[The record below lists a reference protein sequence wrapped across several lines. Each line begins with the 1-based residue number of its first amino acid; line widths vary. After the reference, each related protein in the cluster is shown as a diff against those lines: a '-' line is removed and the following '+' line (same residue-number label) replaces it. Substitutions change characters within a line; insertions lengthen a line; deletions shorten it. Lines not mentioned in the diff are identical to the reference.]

1 MKFTSLSQ
9 SGGYNLPPCNIVNL
23 CGFHILFDCPLDLSA
38 LTIFSP
44 LSTSLYESLHQ
55 QSIASSSSDMPLM
68 GQQEETK
75 KLLDK
80 NNLIPVEPYYKTVEG
95 LHLWNTSLIDVVLI
109 SSPMGMLG
117 LPFLTRAEGF
127 SAKIYA
133 TEVTARLGQ
142 FMMEDLVTMHMEFK
156 QFYGPEETNS
166 LKMFNWEELEA
177 LPPALKKIV
186 LGKDGTEL
194 GSWMALYSAADVKD
208 CLRKVQTLKYAE
220 EVCYNG
226 TLLIKALS
234 SGLELG
240 SCNWSLKGPKRNIS
254 YISSSVISSGTA
266 MDFDFHSLQG
276 SDVLI
281 YSGFSSLNVANCV
294 ENENSVFAD
303 VTTNCSTKS
312 ENTYTMELNS
322 CSLLNFEES
331 SEELEKLNFICACSL
346 DSVKAGGSV
355 LIPLGRLGVVL
366 QLLELFALHIE
377 SSDVM
382 VPIFIISSVADEL
395 LAYTN
400 ILPEWVCKDRQE
412 KMYSGKPVF
421 AHEELV
427 KEKKIHVFPTIHS
440 HELLMMWQDP
450 CIVVCP
456 HWSLRIGPTVHLLQ
470 RWHRDPNS
478 LLILEEGLDS
488 ELALSPF
495 KPLAMKVVECSFVSD
510 IKLEK
515 VPQLL
520 KLLQPELILLP
531 DYTKPYFNPSGE
543 SLPCLFYTEN
553 ETSRLPSSK
562 NLSRL
567 NIAADLASKLT
578 FLKINEDLTISRLK
592 GELFLDQGK
601 HYLSAEEQAVFSE
614 MRPLIYWGKVD
625 LNSLSFALEKSG
637 VKGSIE
643 KVNIEDGHAS
653 NVLHVFEPAN
663 ALIQVQET
671 STVISTCDESLAS
684 LISDA
689 VHSILNGV

>member
-1 MKFTSLSQ
+1 M
-9 SGGYNLPPCNIVNL
+9 
-23 CGFHILFDCPLDLSA
+23 
-38 LTIFSP
+38 
-44 LSTSLYESLHQ
+44 
-55 QSIASSSSDMPLM
+55 
-68 GQQEETK
+68 
-75 KLLDK
+75 
-80 NNLIPVEPYYKTVEG
+80 
-95 LHLWNTSLIDVVLI
+95 
-109 SSPMGMLG
+109 
-117 LPFLTRAEGF
+117 
-127 SAKIYA
+127 
-133 TEVTARLGQ
+133 
-142 FMMEDLVTMHMEFK
+142 
-156 QFYGPEETNS
+156 
-166 LKMFNWEELEA
+166 
-177 LPPALKKIV
+177 
-186 LGKDGTEL
+186 
-194 GSWMALYSAADVKD
+194 
-208 CLRKVQTLKYAE
+208 
-220 EVCYNG
+220 
-226 TLLIKALS
+226 
-234 SGLELG
+234 
-240 SCNWSLKGPKRNIS
+240 
-254 YISSSVISSGTA
+254 
-266 MDFDFHSLQG
+266 
-276 SDVLI
+276 
-281 YSGFSSLNVANCV
+281 
-294 ENENSVFAD
+294 
-303 VTTNCSTKS
+303 
-312 ENTYTMELNS
+312 
-322 CSLLNFEES
+322 
-331 SEELEKLNFICACSL
+331 
-346 DSVKAGGSV
+346 
-355 LIPLGRLGVVL
+355 
-366 QLLELFALHIE
+366 
-377 SSDVM
+377 
-382 VPIFIISSVADEL
+382 ADEL

-421 AHEELV
+421 AHEELI

-440 HELLMMWQDP
+440 LELLMMWQDP

-470 RWHRDPNS
+470 RWHGDPNS

-515 VPQLL
+515 VPRLL

-543 SLPCLFYTEN
+543 SLACLFYTEN
-553 ETSRLPSSK
+553 ETFRLPSSK
-562 NLSRL
+562 NLSQL

-592 GELFLDQGK
+592 GELFVYQGK
-601 HYLSAEEQAVFSE
+601 HYLSAEEHAVFSE
-614 MRPLIYWGKVD
+614 MRPLVHWGKVD